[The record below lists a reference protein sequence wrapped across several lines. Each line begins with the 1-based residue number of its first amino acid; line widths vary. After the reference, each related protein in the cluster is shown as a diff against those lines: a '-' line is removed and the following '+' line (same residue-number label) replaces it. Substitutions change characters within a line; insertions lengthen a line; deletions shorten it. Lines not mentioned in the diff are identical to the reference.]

1 MGTGCGHDLISQKK
15 IEKHDL
21 ETLVTP
27 EPISSQ
33 TANGVTDTDLVSNF
47 QAESFKEPINAYVL
61 GDTSFVLSIG
71 KRCMNQNYGFV
82 WPPGREPFMIDPEGK
97 RISLFVNGDIPYVR
111 VGSSKS
117 LAHAAEATAVLNV
130 LNGEASIKAEVAAA
144 AEAVPGEVDGEE
156 EEGDEHAR
164 PPDPDP
170 HEVPD
175 EEVPAGEAGRPPD
188 PPGGGVGDIP
198 LHGDDDDREIQ
209 IEGEGAPPKKAKI
222 GTLKAEANTL
232 AHLCM
237 HRYRNPY
244 CDSCIRAKMK
254 HFRTRRGASQR
265 ELKSWGDL
273 ITFDFLDMRKA
284 ADAGLGIDDGAR
296 EVLVIRDVAT
306 KMIAAIPTESRHTE
320 QVVSALKRLFGR
332 RKVKMA
338 YRTSHPSSRRQ

>member
-1 MGTGCGHDLISQKK
+1 MVKVNVDAMVNDENRSTELEFAKREARLKAQIMKDMVNDEEEGDRIAYVRLPGTSQVAEVAFYDGEDQMMERTLNPLERRKVIDKGIFKCMVQPVILRKKIKFLMDTGCGHDLISQKK

-27 EPISSQ
+27 EPISFQ

-61 GDTSFVLSIG
+61 GDTPSVLSIG
-71 KRCMNQNYGFV
+71 KRCMNQKYGFV

-117 LAHAAEATAVLNV
+117 LAHDDAEATAVLNV

-175 EEVPAGEAGRPPD
+175 EEVPAEEAGRPPD
-188 PPGGGVGDIP
+188 PPGGVGDIP

-209 IEGEGAPPKKAKI
+209 IEGEGTPRKKAKI
-222 GTLKAEANTL
+222 GALKAETNTL
-232 AHLCM
+232 AHLL
-237 HRYRNPY
+237 
-244 CDSCIRAKMK
+244 SE
-254 HFRTRRGASQR
+254 S
-265 ELKSWGDL
+265 
-273 ITFDFLDMRKA
+273 
-284 ADAGLGIDDGAR
+284 
-296 EVLVIRDVAT
+296 VL
-306 KMIAAIPTESRHTE
+306 
-320 QVVSALKRLFGR
+320 
-332 RKVKMA
+332 
-338 YRTSHPSSRRQ
+338 